1 MTEKAL
7 QLMEAAY
14 TKFLMGKINKD
25 RLCKEL
31 QTALELMSFG
41 NTSKK
46 FDVQISN
53 SKGFGEFF
61 GMRIF
66 PSIPDLDTF
75 CERLVSDDSKSSV
88 KFNEIT
94 KRWKNIEHWVLEVDG
109 ICFDRTRI
117 NFTPKELTALTL
129 HEIGHVIYS
138 DSPIEG
144 FYRAYRETKTRMTI
158 SDKAGQ
164 KLMYN
169 LYMIPLSIACMQR
182 RWTNSKN
189 EIRTEIIADKSVME
203 FGYGEYLAEAL
214 EKIIKVYG
222 TINTT
227 EQQLQ
232 NEVTSSV
239 QWCAQNMNDMS
250 KRTEHL
256 KDELYYQ
263 AIRAKSGYLKAV
275 SVIVLDKLGLKMRER
290 YTGAVVEASLELIS
304 DPNCLE
310 KYEPFIPVLEAANF
324 NKRLIALESCEAIAL
339 EAIFNRRK
347 KVKTELP
354 SQYEVDAI
362 AIEVDKITNH
372 HDRVFVLDLIY
383 EVLDRINTFEEVVS
397 ADPALL
403 KKWQG
408 KINTMKEQL
417 EMLRQA
423 TLSKKTFSQGYK
435 FFVKLPDAASDYEG

>member
-1 MTEKAL
+1 
-7 QLMEAAY
+7 
-14 TKFLMGKINKD
+14 
-25 RLCKEL
+25 
-31 QTALELMSFG
+31 
-41 NTSKK
+41 
-46 FDVQISN
+46 
-53 SKGFGEFF
+53 
-61 GMRIF
+61 
-66 PSIPDLDTF
+66 
-75 CERLVSDDSKSSV
+75 
-88 KFNEIT
+88 
-94 KRWKNIEHWVLEVDG
+94 
-109 ICFDRTRI
+109 
-117 NFTPKELTALTL
+117 
-129 HEIGHVIYS
+129 
-138 DSPIEG
+138 
-144 FYRAYRETKTRMTI
+144 
-158 SDKAGQ
+158 
-164 KLMYN
+164 
-169 LYMIPLSIACMQR
+169 
-182 RWTNSKN
+182 
-189 EIRTEIIADKSVME
+189 
-203 FGYGEYLAEAL
+203 
-214 EKIIKVYG
+214 
-222 TINTT
+222 
-227 EQQLQ
+227 
-232 NEVTSSV
+232 
-239 QWCAQNMNDMS
+239 MNDMS

-275 SVIVLDKLGLKMRER
+275 SVIVLDKLGLKMWER